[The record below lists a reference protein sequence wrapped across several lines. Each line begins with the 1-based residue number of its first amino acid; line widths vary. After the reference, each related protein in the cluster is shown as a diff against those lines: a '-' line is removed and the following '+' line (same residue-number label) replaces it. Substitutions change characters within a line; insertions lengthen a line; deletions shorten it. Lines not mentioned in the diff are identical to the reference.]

1 VGQNDDAPGD
11 AYEDLYRRRRRAL
24 LRYGHALTGNPHD
37 AADLVQEAFAR
48 LRPAW
53 HRLGNHANA
62 EAYVRTT
69 MMRLQ
74 VSNWR
79 RSRREHVVADLPEV
93 GKDDPALQR
102 VGDESGLW
110 GQLRMLPPRQ
120 REVLLL
126 RYGCGRSDK
135 QIADMLD
142 VTAVTIRSHA
152 RRGLMTLRER
162 WYSSEQ
168 PPVFGRRR
176 SAGGRTF
183 TDVAAGTPT
192 K

>member
-1 VGQNDDAPGD
+1 VGENDDAPGD
-11 AYEDLYRRRRRAL
+11 AYEALYRRRGQAL

-48 LRPAW
+48 LRAAW

-62 EAYVRTT
+62 ESYVRTT

-79 RSRREHVVADLPEV
+79 RSRREQVVADLPEM
-93 GKDDPALQR
+93 GEADAALQR
-102 VGDESGLW
+102 GCDASGLW
-110 GQLRMLPPRQ
+110 EQLWMLPVRQ

-126 RYGCGRSDK
+126 RYGYDRSDK
-135 QIADMLD
+135 QIADMLE

-152 RRGLMTLRER
+152 RRGLTTLGER
-162 WYSSEQ
+162 WCSNEQ
-168 PPVFGRRR
+168 SPAGGRRR
-176 SAGGRTF
+176 SA
-183 TDVAAGTPT
+183 
-192 K
+192 